1 MFGNT
6 PLTAGQKG
14 VALALP
20 FLKVCSFGAC
30 SYVLWVPSSTWP
42 VVLRWVQH
50 NLLITAQTLAVQ
62 LGDSPGPFCS
72 PSLHLLGNKGIPCN
86 PGQSR

>member
-50 NLLITAQTLAVQ
+50 NLLITAQTLAGFSWEIVQ
-62 LGDSPGPFCS
+62 VHSV
-72 PSLHLLGNKGIPCN
+72 LHHYIC
-86 PGQSR
+86 

>member
-1 MFGNT
+1 MFDNT

-14 VALALP
+14 VVLALP

-42 VVLRWVQH
+42 VVLR
-50 NLLITAQTLAVQ
+50 
-62 LGDSPGPFCS
+62 
-72 PSLHLLGNKGIPCN
+72 
-86 PGQSR
+86 